1 MAITISGTDGISP
14 LKASG
19 QTQTITGTAA
29 SPAISSSSDTDSGIF
44 FGTNEVSISTG
55 GTQKVKVDS
64 AGQLIVGAT
73 SGTGKFIV
81 QDSSLPKIQA
91 NYADSKHL
99 EVGVGGS
106 GCGFAMTTSHFM
118 AFNHQPYADRGT
130 DTNLTERMRLDANG
144 NLGLNYTSPSSY
156 AETKGIVIG
165 GANRAGLAT
174 YTSQGG
180 SDTIGVINMFA
191 DSSNGFRRYFDIG
204 TIGGNTGGTG
214 SESNLRFITQA
225 SSGNPAE
232 RMRLD
237 QDGSLNIG
245 CTSNPTVNSAGP
257 LHILSVN
264 GRDAVNI
271 KSEHTG
277 NVINIWKTNT
287 GQLISFYQGSSQGSV
302 KGSISTN
309 GSTVAYNE
317 TSDYRLKENVVDL
330 DGAITRVKQLQPKR
344 FNFIFNSD
352 ITVDGFIAHEA
363 QTVVPEAVTGTHNE
377 VRTWKEGE
385 ELPDGV
391 SVGDNKLDEEGNTIP
406 IYQGI
411 DKSKLV
417 PLLTAALQ
425 EAISKIET
433 LETKVAAL
441 EAAE

>member
-1 MAITISGTDGISP
+1 
-14 LKASG
+14 
-19 QTQTITGTAA
+19 
-29 SPAISSSSDTDSGIF
+29 
-44 FGTNEVSISTG
+44 
-55 GTQKVKVDS
+55 
-64 AGQLIVGAT
+64 
-73 SGTGKFIV
+73 
-81 QDSSLPKIQA
+81 
-91 NYADSKHL
+91 
-99 EVGVGGS
+99 
-106 GCGFAMTTSHFM
+106 M

-363 QTVVPEAVTGTHNE
+363 QSVVPEAVTGTHNE